1 MQFESTI
8 DDQSFEVN
16 IDDDSSFATVNGKEM
31 PYELIVQANGRVLFR
46 TGTKLHIIDNIEVEK
61 QTISFSI
68 DGKFVKTVV
77 KDDQELLLERLGF
90 STEELASAGLLE
102 APMPGKILEL
112 LVSEG
117 DEVEEGQPVVILE
130 AMKMENEL
138 KAPAAGTVAT
148 IVVAE
153 NDNVEKNQTILE
165 IEPRG

>member
-8 DDQSFEVN
+8 DDRSFDVE
-16 IDDDSSFATVNGKEM
+16 IDHENHSATVDGKAIT
-31 PYELIVQANGRVLFR
+31 YELISQSNGRVLFR
-46 TGTKLHIIDNIEVEK
+46 SGTKLHIIDNIEVDK
-61 QTISFSI
+61 QNISFSI

-77 KDDQELLLERLGF
+77 KDEQELLLERLGF
-90 STEELASAGLLE
+90 STDELASVGLLE

-112 LVSEG
+112 LVAEG

-138 KAPAAGTVAT
+138 KAPATGTVASVSVT
-148 IVVAE
+148 E
-153 NDNVEKNQTILE
+153 SDNVEKNQTILE

>member
-46 TGTKLHIIDNIEVEK
+46 TGTKLHIIDNIEIEK

-138 KAPAAGTVAT
+138 KAPATGTVAT

>member
-16 IDDDSSFATVNGKEM
+16 IDDDSSFATVNGKEI

-61 QTISFSI
+61 QTVSFSI

-117 DEVEEGQPVVILE
+117 DEVEEGQPVAILE

-138 KAPAAGTVAT
+138 KAPTAGTVAT
-148 IVVAE
+148 VVVAE

>member
-31 PYELIVQANGRVLFR
+31 PYELIIQANGRVLFR

-61 QTISFSI
+61 QTVSFSI

-90 STEELASAGLLE
+90 TTEEMASAGLLE

-138 KAPAAGTVAT
+138 KAPTAGMVAS
-148 IVVAE
+148 IVVTE